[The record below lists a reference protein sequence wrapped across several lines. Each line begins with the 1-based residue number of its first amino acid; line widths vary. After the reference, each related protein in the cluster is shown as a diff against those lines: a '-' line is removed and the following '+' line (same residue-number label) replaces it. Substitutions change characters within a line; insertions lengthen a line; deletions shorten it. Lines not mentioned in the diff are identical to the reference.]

1 MCKILISIK
10 PQFAD
15 LILNG
20 EKKFEFRRNIPQK
33 KVDSLV
39 IYASAPVSRIIG
51 EVQVADILSYAPSTL
66 WRKTYK
72 NAGIS
77 KSFFIRYFQGKKI
90 ANAYVLE
97 KPNRFA
103 RPKSLTE
110 YNIRT
115 APQSFVYL

>member
-10 PQFAD
+10 PQFVN

-20 EKKFEFRRNIPQK
+20 QKKFEFRKNLPQK
-33 KVDSLV
+33 EVNLLV

-51 EVQVADILSYAPSTL
+51 EVEVTHTLSYAPSTL

-77 KSFFIRYFQGKKI
+77 KKFFDSYFSGKEI
-90 ANAYVLE
+90 ANAYVLG
-97 KPNRFA
+97 KIKKFKRS
-103 RPKSLTE
+103 KSLLE
-110 YNIRT
+110 YDIRT
-115 APQSFVYL
+115 APQSYIYL

>member
-20 EKKFEFRRNIPQK
+20 RKKFEFRKNLPSRE
-33 KVDSLV
+33 VESLV
-39 IYASAPVSRIIG
+39 IYASSPVSRVIG
-51 EVQVADILSYAPSTL
+51 EVEVTNTLSYAPNTL

-77 KSFFIRYFQGKKI
+77 KSFFDSYFQGKEV
-90 ANAYVLE
+90 ANAYVLG
-97 KPNRFA
+97 KFRRFKKS
-103 RPKSLTE
+103 KSLLE
-110 YNIRT
+110 YDVKT
-115 APQSFVYL
+115 APQSYIYL

>member
-10 PQFAD
+10 PQFVN

-20 EKKFEFRRNIPQK
+20 QKKFEFRKNLPQK
-33 KVDSLV
+33 EVNLLV

-51 EVQVADILSYAPSTL
+51 EVEVTRTLSYAPSTL

-77 KSFFIRYFQGKKI
+77 KKFFDSYFSGKEI
-90 ANAYVLE
+90 ANAYVLG
-97 KPNRFA
+97 KIKKFKRS
-103 RPKSLTE
+103 KSLLE
-110 YNIRT
+110 YDIMT
-115 APQSFVYL
+115 APQSYIYL